1 MRKILL
7 GVTGGIAAYKAA
19 DLVNLFRKKGD
30 DVKVVMTKSA
40 MEFVTP
46 LTFQVLTENPVYFD
60 MFGVDR
66 DIKHISLAKWADV
79 LVIAPATANIV
90 GKIAGGIADDL
101 LTTTVL
107 SLPDAVRK
115 FIAPAMNTNIWR
127 NRIVQKNVKALLEN
141 NFVVI
146 PPRVARLACGDYG
159 EGALAKVEDIV
170 KEVYGH

>member
-66 DIKHISLAKWADV
+66 DIKHISLAKWANV
-79 LVIAPATANIV
+79 LVIAPATANII

-127 NRIVQKNVKALLEN
+127 NRMVQKNVKALLEN

-170 KEVYGH
+170 KEVYEH

>member
-1 MRKILL
+1 MKKILL

-19 DLVNLFRKKGD
+19 DLINLFRKEGA

-46 LTFQVLTENPVYFD
+46 LTFQALTENPVYFD
-60 MFGVDR
+60 MFGVDKG
-66 DIKHISLAKWADV
+66 IKHVSLAKWADV
-79 LVIAPATANIV
+79 LVIAPVTANII

-101 LTTTVL
+101 LTTTVI

-127 NRIVQKNVKALLEN
+127 NKILQRNVKILQEN

-146 PPRVARLACGDYG
+146 PPRTARLACGDYG

-170 KEVYGH
+170 KEVYEH